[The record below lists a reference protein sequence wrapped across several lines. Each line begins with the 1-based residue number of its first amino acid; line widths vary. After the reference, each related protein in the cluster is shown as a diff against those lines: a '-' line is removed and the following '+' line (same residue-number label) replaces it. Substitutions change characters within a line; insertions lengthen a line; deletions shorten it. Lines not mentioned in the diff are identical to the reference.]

1 MEEKFPHL
9 THPPRPAKSREDE
22 IYHKFIRLED
32 ALHEGNEAALYE
44 ALAECLN
51 EPLCEGDQ
59 QFLGHKPVT
68 LPRWALEAAL
78 NRVARYMLD
87 AATTGTGRAA
97 KWSSRYKQDMVDFDR
112 YECVLEHREHGV
124 TWEDVYERVTETL
137 EDTRSAGRPD
147 TIRGSYMRVNKRMK
161 TEPYRYR
168 IFRYVKVQGL
178 G

>member
-9 THPPRPAKSREDE
+9 THTPWPAKSREDQL
-22 IYHKFIRLED
+22 YQDFIRFED

-44 ALAECLN
+44 TLAVCLN

-68 LPRWALEAAL
+68 VPRWALEAAL

-97 KWSSRYKQDMVDFDR
+97 KWSSRFKQDMVDFDR
-112 YECVLEHREHGV
+112 YECVHECREHGV
-124 TWEDVYERVTETL
+124 TWEDVYVRVAEVL
-137 EDTRSAGRPD
+137 AGTRSAGSPD
-147 TIRGSYMRVNKRMK
+147 TIRGSYRRVNKRMK

-168 IFRYVKVQGL
+168 MFRYVKVQGV